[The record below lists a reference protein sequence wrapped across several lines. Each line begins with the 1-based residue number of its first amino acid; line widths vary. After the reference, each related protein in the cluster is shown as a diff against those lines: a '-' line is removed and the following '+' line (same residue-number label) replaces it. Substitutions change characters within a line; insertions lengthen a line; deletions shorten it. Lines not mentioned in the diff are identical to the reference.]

1 MLNLANVSVKNQLR
15 LLTGVL
21 LMLMLIMGAYALYNI
36 KNSSNFVQHLYEDR
50 IGALEELKVVS
61 DSINISLVQ
70 TTSKVRNHRMNWSEG
85 IKTLEE
91 GKASLHEQWQKYRSE
106 KMDAQEKSFSD
117 EIDGSLSQVD
127 GAFDQVLGFM
137 RLQDDKALGDYMG
150 NNFFPTVDPITHNLD
165 QLQQLQATKAEKV
178 YEKVVMGGNNTLM
191 LTVGMIVFALIAGMA
206 LGQTITNG
214 INKPLIF
221 INQALARIADGDLT
235 GPVEVRGTNE
245 IGQILKSMSA
255 MKQKLSTLVQEI
267 NSGVGGVYESSSN
280 LAAASQ
286 KVATSATQQTEAT
299 SSVAAAI
306 EQLTTSIEQSAS
318 NATEAEKRARQS
330 QELSAKGE
338 IEVQKAAADM
348 SQIAESVSQTASQMA
363 VLGEEAQKIGSIV
376 DAIKDVAD
384 QTNLL
389 ALNAAIEAA
398 RAGEQGRGFAVV
410 ADEVRKLAERT
421 GKSAQEITRMV
432 NTIQEY
438 TAKASSSMEQGSERV
453 TEGVARANTAG
464 MSMHDIN
471 SSSEVVLDSVG
482 DISSAL
488 SEQKTASI
496 DIAKNVERIAQIT
509 EENSMSVS
517 NVSSAAMHLETLA
530 NGLKQSVSRFK
541 L

>member
-21 LMLMLIMGAYALYNI
+21 LLLMLIMGAYALYNI
-36 KNSSNFVQHLYEDR
+36 KKSSNFVQHLYEDR
-50 IGALEELKVVS
+50 IGALEELKIVS
-61 DSINISLVQ
+61 DSINVGLVQ
-70 TTSKVRNHRMNWSEG
+70 TSSKVRNHQMQWSDGTKAIEDSKARM
-85 IKTLEE
+85 
-91 GKASLHEQWQKYRSE
+91 HEQWDKYRAE
-106 KMDAQEKSFSD
+106 KMDAQEKALSD
-117 EIDGSLSQVD
+117 DIDTSLKQAD
-127 GAFDQVLGFM
+127 AAFAQVLALM
-137 RLQDDKALGDYMG
+137 RAQDEAGLADYMG
-150 NNFFPTVDPITHNLD
+150 HSFFPSVDPIVHHLD
-165 QLQQLQATKAEKV
+165 QLQQLQATKAEGV
-178 YEKVVMGGNNTLM
+178 YQRVVMGGDNTL
-191 LTVGMIVFALIAGMA
+191 LLSVVMIVAALIIGLW
-206 LGQTITNG
+206 LGQTITSG

-235 GPVEVRGTNE
+235 GSVLVRGSNE
-245 IGQILKSMSA
+245 IGQILKSTNS
-255 MKQKLSTLVQEI
+255 MKQKLATLVQEI
-267 NSGVGGVYESSSN
+267 NSGVSGVFDASTQ

-286 KVATSATQQTEAT
+286 RVAASSTTQTEAT
-299 SSVAAAI
+299 SSVAAAV

-318 NATEAEKRARQS
+318 NATEAERRAKQS

-338 IEVQKAAADM
+338 VEVQLAASEM
-348 SQIAESVSQTASQMA
+348 TQIAHSVSQTASQMA
-363 VLGEEAQKIGSIV
+363 VLGEEAHKIGSIV

-464 MSMHDIN
+464 SSMHDIN
-471 SSSEVVLDSVG
+471 NSSVVVLDAVG

-488 SEQKTASI
+488 SEQKSASI

-509 EENSMSVS
+509 EENSLAVT
-517 NVSSAAMHLETLA
+517 NVSSAATHLEALA
-530 NGLKQSVSRFK
+530 IGLRQSAARFK

>member
-1 MLNLANVSVKNQLR
+1 
-15 LLTGVL
+15 
-21 LMLMLIMGAYALYNI
+21 MG
-36 KNSSNFVQHLYEDR
+36 S
-50 IGALEELKVVS
+50 
-61 DSINISLVQ
+61 
-70 TTSKVRNHRMNWSEG
+70 
-85 IKTLEE
+85 
-91 GKASLHEQWQKYRSE
+91 
-106 KMDAQEKSFSD
+106 
-117 EIDGSLSQVD
+117 
-127 GAFDQVLGFM
+127 
-137 RLQDDKALGDYMG
+137 
-150 NNFFPTVDPITHNLD
+150 NFFPTVDPIIHNLD
-165 QLQQLQATKAEKV
+165 QLQQLQATKAEGV
-178 YEKVVMGGNNTLM
+178 YQTVVMGGDNTLM
-191 LTVGMIVFALIAGMA
+191 LTIAMIAAALIVGIW
-206 LGQTITNG
+206 LGQTITSG

-235 GPVEVRGTNE
+235 GALEVRGTNE
-245 IGQILKSMSA
+245 IGQILKSAQS
-255 MKQKLSTLVQEI
+255 MKQKLATLVQEI
-267 NSGVGGVYESSSN
+267 NTGVSGVFEASTQ
-280 LAAASQ
+280 LASASQRVAAS
-286 KVATSATQQTEAT
+286 TTTQTEAT
-299 SSVAAAI
+299 SSVAAAV

-318 NATEAEKRARQS
+318 NATEAEKRAKQS
-330 QELSAKGE
+330 QEMSAKGE
-338 IEVQKAAADM
+338 VEVQKAAAEM

-453 TEGVARANTAG
+453 SEGVARANTAG
-464 MSMHDIN
+464 ESMHDIN

-488 SEQKTASI
+488 AEQKTASI

-509 EENSMSVS
+509 EENSMAVS
-517 NVSSAAMHLETLA
+517 NVSSSASHLETLA
-530 NGLKQSVSRFK
+530 NGLRMSVSRFK

>member
-21 LMLMLIMGAYALYNI
+21 LLLMLIMGAYALYNI
-36 KNSSNFVQHLYEDR
+36 KNSSNFVKHLYEDR
-50 IGALEELKVVS
+50 IGALEELKIVS
-61 DSINISLVQ
+61 DAINVGLVQ
-70 TTSKVRNHRMNWSEG
+70 TTSKVRNHQMSWNEG
-85 IKTLEE
+85 VKTIADS
-91 GKASLHEQWQKYRSE
+91 KSKLHEQWDKYRSE
-106 KMDAQEKSFSD
+106 SMDAQEKALSD
-117 EIDGSLSQVD
+117 EIDGNLNQADKTFEQVSSL
-127 GAFDQVLGFM
+127 M

-150 NNFFPTVDPITHNLD
+150 SLFFLTVDPITRNLD

-178 YEKVVMGGNNTLM
+178 YEKVVMGGNNTLT
-191 LTVGMIVFALIAGMA
+191 LTVAMIASALIAGIA

-214 INKPLIF
+214 INKPLVF

-235 GPVEVRGTNE
+235 GAVEVRGTNE
-245 IGQILKSMSA
+245 IGQILKSMHA

-267 NSGVGGVYESSSN
+267 NTGVSGVYESSTN
-280 LAAASQ
+280 LATASQ
-286 KVATSATQQTEAT
+286 KVAASSTKQTEAT

-318 NATEAEKRARQS
+318 NATEAERRARQS
-330 QELSAKGE
+330 QEMSEKGE

-453 TEGVARANTAG
+453 SEGVARANTAG
-464 MSMHDIN
+464 LSMHDIN

-517 NVSSAAMHLETLA
+517 NVSSAAMHLESLA

>member
-21 LMLMLIMGAYALYNI
+21 LLLMLIMGAYALYNI
-36 KNSSNFVQHLYEDR
+36 KNSSSFVQHLNNR
-50 IGALEELKVVS
+50 IGALEELKGVS
-61 DSINISLVQ
+61 DSINVGLIQ
-70 TTSKVRNHRMNWSEG
+70 TTSKVRNNQMQWG
-85 IKTLEE
+85 DGAKTIEAS
-91 GKASLHEQWQKYRSE
+91 KTSLHQQWDKYRTE
-106 KMDAQEKSFSD
+106 KMDAQEKALSD
-117 EIDGSLSQVD
+117 EVDASLQQAD
-127 GAFDQVLGFM
+127 GAFDEVL
-137 RLQDDKALGDYMG
+137 RLMHTQDEKTLGDYMSG
-150 NNFFPTVDPITHNLD
+150 RFFPTIDPIIHNLD
-165 QLQQLQATKAEKV
+165 QLQQLQATKGQGV
-178 YEKVVMGGNNTLM
+178 YQIVVMGGDNTLL
-191 LTVGMIVFALIAGMA
+191 LTIVMIAAALIAGIW
-206 LGQTITNG
+206 LGQTITSG

-235 GPVEVRGTNE
+235 GNVEVRGTNE
-245 IGQILKSMSA
+245 IGQILKSTNA
-255 MKQKLSTLVQEI
+255 MKQKLATLVQEI
-267 NSGVGGVYESSSN
+267 NAGVSGVFD
-280 LAAASQ
+280 
-286 KVATSATQQTEAT
+286 SATQLATSSKQVASSSTTQTEAT
-299 SSVAAAI
+299 ASVAAAV
-306 EQLTTSIEQSAS
+306 EELTTSIEQSSS
-318 NATEAEKRARQS
+318 NATEAERRAKQS
-330 QELSAKGE
+330 QEMSAKGE
-338 IEVQKAAADM
+338 IEVQQAAAEM

-453 TEGVARANTAG
+453 SEGVARANTAG
-464 MSMHDIN
+464 NSMHDIN
-471 SSSEVVLDSVG
+471 NSSVVVLDSVG
-482 DISSAL
+482 EISSAL
-488 SEQKTASI
+488 SEQKSASI

-509 EENSMSVS
+509 EENSLAVS
-517 NVSSAAMHLETLA
+517 NVSSAAAHLEVLA
-530 NGLKQSVSRFK
+530 NGLKRSASRFK

>member
-21 LMLMLIMGAYALYNI
+21 LLLMLIMGAYALYNI
-36 KNSSNFVQHLYEDR
+36 KKSSNFVQHLYENR
-50 IGALEELKVVS
+50 IGALEELKIVS
-61 DSINISLVQ
+61 DAINVGLVQ
-70 TTSKVRNHRMNWSEG
+70 NTSKVRNHQLQWSDG
-85 IKTLEE
+85 IKAIEDSKTR
-91 GKASLHEQWQKYRSE
+91 LHEQWDKYRAE
-106 KMDAQEKSFSD
+106 KMDAQEKAFSD
-117 EIDGSLSQVD
+117 DIDASLKQAD
-127 GAFDQVLGFM
+127 GAFAQVVALM
-137 RLQDDKALGDYMG
+137 RAQDETGLGDYMG
-150 NNFFPTVDPITHNLD
+150 HSFFPTVDPIIRNLD
-165 QLQQLQATKAEKV
+165 QLQQLQATKAQGV
-178 YEKVVMGGNNTLM
+178 YQTVVMGGDNTLL
-191 LTVGMIVFALIAGMA
+191 LTVVMIAAALILGIW
-206 LGQTITNG
+206 LGQTITSG

-235 GPVEVRGTNE
+235 GSVEVRGSNE
-245 IGQILKSMSA
+245 IGQILKSTNA
-255 MKQKLSTLVQEI
+255 MKQKLASLVQEI
-267 NSGVGGVYESSSN
+267 NSGVSGVFEASTQ
-280 LAAASQ
+280 LASASQRVAASS
-286 KVATSATQQTEAT
+286 TTQTEAT
-299 SSVAAAI
+299 SSVAAAV

-318 NATEAEKRARQS
+318 NATEAERRAKQS
-330 QELSAKGE
+330 QEMSAKGE
-338 IEVQKAAADM
+338 IEVQQAAAEM
-348 SQIAESVSQTASQMA
+348 TQIAESVSQTASQMA

-464 MSMHDIN
+464 VSMHDIN
-471 SSSEVVLDSVG
+471 NSSVVVLDAVG

-488 SEQKTASI
+488 SEQKSASI

-509 EENSMSVS
+509 EENSLAVS
-517 NVSSAAMHLETLA
+517 NVSSAATHLEVLA
-530 NGLKQSVSRFK
+530 NGLRQSASRFK

>member
-21 LMLMLIMGAYALYNI
+21 LLLMLIMGAYALYNI
-36 KNSSNFVQHLYEDR
+36 KKSSNFVQHLYEDR

-61 DSINISLVQ
+61 DAINVGLVQ
-70 TTSKVRNHRMNWSEG
+70 TTSKVRNHQMQWNEG
-85 IKTLEE
+85 AKTVEE
-91 GKASLHEQWQKYRSE
+91 SKASLHTQWDKYRSE
-106 KMDAQEKSFSD
+106 KMDAQEKALSD
-117 EIDGSLSQVD
+117 EIDASLKQADS
-127 GAFDQVLGFM
+127 AFDEVLRLM
-137 RLQDDKALGDYMG
+137 RTQDDKALGDYMG
-150 NNFFPTVDPITHNLD
+150 GSFFPTVGPIIQGLD
-165 QLQQLQATKAEKV
+165 QLQELQATKAEKV
-178 YEKVVMGGNNTLM
+178 YEIVVMGGDNTLT
-191 LTVGMIVFALIAGMA
+191 LSVAMIVAALIVGIW
-206 LGQTITNG
+206 LGQTITSG

-221 INQALARIADGDLT
+221 INLALARIADGDLT
-235 GPVEVRGTNE
+235 GVVEVRGTNE
-245 IGQILKSMSA
+245 IGQILKSTNA
-255 MKQKLSTLVQEI
+255 MKQKLATLVQEI
-267 NSGVGGVYESSSN
+267 NAGVTGVFDSATELANSSRQVASSS
-280 LAAASQ
+280 
-286 KVATSATQQTEAT
+286 TTQTEAT
-299 SSVAAAI
+299 SSVAAAV

-318 NATEAEKRARQS
+318 NAGEAEKRARQS
-330 QELSAKGE
+330 QEMSAKGE
-338 IEVQKAAADM
+338 IEVQQAAAEM

-453 TEGVARANTAG
+453 SEGVARANKAG
-464 MSMHDIN
+464 VSMHDIN
-471 SSSEVVLDSVG
+471 NSSEVVLDSVG

-509 EENSMSVS
+509 EENSMAVS
-517 NVSSAAMHLETLA
+517 KVSSAAEHLERLA
-530 NGLKQSVSRFK
+530 NGLKQSAARFK